1 MMALIG
7 PQLTGGALPV
17 SLYWFH
23 CEAMGR
29 EGGGVGEA
37 GFEGNSCW
45 RWHSQ
50 EHPCDRPPPS
60 TPLPPSPTPP
70 HPHTQM
76 LHHLLF
82 WRFWFERHFSSSLSS
97 KNSKASGWSLRG
109 WQQVLLTDQLTGVS
123 KFKTSRYSES
133 ISVSCQA
140 WEQVSDHRGAA
151 APDDEKPG
159 VTSFPN
165 NGEHFS

>member
-7 PQLTGGALPV
+7 PQLTGGHFLFLCIGFIVKPWGGRGEEWVRQGSRETAAGDDTVKNIPV
-17 SLYWFH
+17 T
-23 CEAMGR
+23 
-29 EGGGVGEA
+29 
-37 GFEGNSCW
+37 
-45 RWHSQ
+45 
-50 EHPCDRPPPS
+50 DPPS

>member
-50 EHPCDRPPPS
+50 EHPCDRPPLHPS
-60 TPLPPSPTPP
+60 APLPHPLTHTNAPSP
-70 HPHTQM
+70 
-76 LHHLLF
+76 L
-82 WRFWFERHFSSSLSS
+82 
-97 KNSKASGWSLRG
+97 
-109 WQQVLLTDQLTGVS
+109 VLEILV
-123 KFKTSRYSES
+123 
-133 ISVSCQA
+133 
-140 WEQVSDHRGAA
+140 W
-151 APDDEKPG
+151 
-159 VTSFPN
+159 TSFFQLFIQQKLQ
-165 NGEHFS
+165 GERVKSPGLTTSVTHRSAYRSLKVQNKPLQWIHQCLLSGLGAGIGPQRSCCTWWWETRSDLISK